1 MLSFLGL
8 LLSSVC
14 SADTKLY
21 VYAAA
26 STRNAVDE
34 LIKQFPTQNNVQ
46 VSAVYGATSALA
58 RQIIDGAPAAL
69 FLSANKA
76 WMRETVN
83 MGLIVRHKNAFSNRL
98 VVISSKDFAINFK
111 ISSGNDI
118 IRALQNERLAVAE
131 VSAVPAGIYSQQ
143 AMKTLN
149 IWPALRDKLAQSAN
163 VRAALALVERGETPL
178 GFVYQTDAKASPY
191 VHLEW
196 KIPEHAH
203 DRILY
208 PIGLHKNFENNPQA
222 KQLFSFFS
230 SPKGQEIFSQFGFES
245 D

>member
-1 MLSFLGL
+1 MLSCLGL

-21 VYAAA
+21 IYAAA
-26 STRNAVDE
+26 STRNAVDA
-34 LIKQFPTQNNVQ
+34 LIKQFPIQKNVQ
-46 VSAVYGATSALA
+46 VAAVYGATSALA

-76 WMRETVN
+76 WMKEIVN
-83 MGLIVRHKNAFSNRL
+83 MGLIARHKTAFSNRL
-98 VVISSKDFAINFK
+98 VVISSKDFSVDFK
-111 ISSGNDI
+111 ISSGDDI
-118 IRALQNERLAVAE
+118 IRVLQDERLAVAE

-149 IWPALRDKLAQSAN
+149 IWPLIRDKLAQSAN

-178 GFVYQTDAKASPY
+178 GFVYQTDARASPY

-208 PIGLHKNFENNPQA
+208 PIGLHKNFENNPEA

-230 SPKGQEIFSQFGFES
+230 SPKGQKIFSQFGFES

>member
-1 MLSFLGL
+1 MASFLGL

-21 VYAAA
+21 IYAAA

-83 MGLIVRHKNAFSNRL
+83 MGLIVRHKNVFSNRL
-98 VVISSKDFAINFK
+98 VVISSKDFSINFK

-143 AMKTLN
+143 AMETLN

>member
-98 VVISSKDFAINFK
+98 VVISSKDFSINFK

-143 AMKTLN
+143 AMETLN
-149 IWPALRDKLAQSAN
+149 IWPVLRDKLAQSAN

-196 KIPEHAH
+196 KIPEQAH

-230 SPKGQEIFSQFGFES
+230 SLKGQEIFSQFGFES

>member
-1 MLSFLGL
+1 
-8 LLSSVC
+8 VC

-21 VYAAA
+21 IYAAA
-26 STRNAVDE
+26 STRNAVDA
-34 LIKQFPTQNNVQ
+34 LIKQFPIQKNVQ
-46 VSAVYGATSALA
+46 VAAVYGATSALA

-76 WMRETVN
+76 WMKEIVN
-83 MGLIVRHKNAFSNRL
+83 MGLIARHKTAFSNRL
-98 VVISSKDFAINFK
+98 VVISSKDFSVDLK
-111 ISSGNDI
+111 ISSGDDI
-118 IRALQNERLAVAE
+118 IRVLQDERLAVAE

-149 IWPALRDKLAQSAN
+149 IWPLIRDKLAQSAN

-178 GFVYQTDAKASPY
+178 GFVYQTDARASPY
-191 VHLEW
+191 VHLKW

-208 PIGLHKNFENNPQA
+208 PIGLHKNFENNPEA

-230 SPKGQEIFSQFGFES
+230 SPKGRKIFSQFGFES